1 MAGRCLD
8 RIVFKQVE
16 QEMQE
21 NSWRF
26 ASAPHTSV
34 SPVLHAKNLKTRGSV
49 GIPCDVVIYDRVTR
63 QRDGISFGYG
73 DPCGVM
79 ARTREQEGKAK

>member
-1 MAGRCLD
+1 MNLCLFGYGGKVFRRINRIY

-34 SPVLHAKNLKTRGSV
+34 SPVLHAKIL
-49 GIPCDVVIYDRVTR
+49 
-63 QRDGISFGYG
+63 
-73 DPCGVM
+73 
-79 ARTREQEGKAK
+79 